1 METLPE
7 VLPLLLQTS
16 HSIYNM
22 FAKDCLAPARVDAC
36 PIQFEAVGAA
46 IIKPNRQLYLNA
58 PYPGVESG
66 VVSMRI
72 TIWLRHGLVQSS
84 SSMREYTPSRRVWA
98 ISRATRAG
106 FSSAAISTRGLS
118 RSSYYVL
125 KLIASMSALVVLS
138 SERASKLVSM
148 VLESIL
154 AHV

>member
-1 METLPE
+1 
-7 VLPLLLQTS
+7 
-16 HSIYNM
+16 
-22 FAKDCLAPARVDAC
+22 
-36 PIQFEAVGAA
+36 
-46 IIKPNRQLYLNA
+46 
-58 PYPGVESG
+58 
-66 VVSMRI
+66 MRI
-72 TIWLRHGLVQSS
+72 TIWLRNGLVQSS
-84 SSMREYTPSRRVWA
+84 SSMREYTPSKRVWA